1 MLGGGEAMGRRLGL
15 GALLVAL
22 QKVHGRRDEESGRA
36 SPHIVIEARVVAEA
50 HATLW
55 VVGFGLVQGLVQRS
69 RRIYIPQVHNARW
82 VATCLASQEAFHA
95 GLWC

>member
-1 MLGGGEAMGRRLGL
+1 MGRRLGL

-22 QKVHGRRDEESGRA
+22 RKVHGRRDEESGRA
-36 SPHIVIEARVVAEA
+36 SPHIVIESRREA

-55 VVGFGLVQGLVQRS
+55 ILGFGSVQGLVQRS
-69 RRIYIPQVHNARW
+69 RRTCIRRCIVRGDV
-82 VATCLASQEAFHA
+82 VATCLATREAFHS